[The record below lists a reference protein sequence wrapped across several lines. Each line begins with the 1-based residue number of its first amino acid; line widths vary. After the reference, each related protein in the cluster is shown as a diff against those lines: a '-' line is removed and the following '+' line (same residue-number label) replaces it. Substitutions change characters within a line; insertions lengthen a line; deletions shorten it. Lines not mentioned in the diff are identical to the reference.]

1 MDKKLKIAMITP
13 HYGYINRGTES
24 FTEHVSNIL
33 IKRGHAV
40 DIYGMGYG
48 DYIRHIKGIRI
59 DEGLGKVWKSITS
72 KIYLEGFF
80 KKFIGIEPSLS
91 HWSYFLSMCRTFENE
106 AYDFL
111 WNNGEMSGAL
121 FCYKM
126 RKRYNIPFVCT
137 FHGNESMMMI
147 TEGLTKPDVYAVLT
161 PKYKI
166 FLERKIKGNIK
177 CIPNG
182 VDLNMYNSQFP
193 SLHKY
198 GLDELERPIILSTSA
213 LLIPKK
219 RLHLAIKAVSNME
232 RGTLVMTSTGPDKKK
247 IISIGHKLLG
257 NRFLYLGVLPD
268 NELASLYATCDVF
281 TLPSIR
287 EPFGLVL
294 LEAMASNKPVVSQM
308 DETRKWIVGNAGI
321 LTECADIYQYATA
334 LEEAS
339 QVEWGNKPRKQA
351 EKFSWDNCV
360 DRYLQA
366 MEAII

>member
-1 MDKKLKIAMITP
+1 
-13 HYGYINRGTES
+13 
-24 FTEHVSNIL
+24 
-33 IKRGHAV
+33 
-40 DIYGMGYG
+40 
-48 DYIRHIKGIRI
+48 
-59 DEGLGKVWKSITS
+59 
-72 KIYLEGFF
+72 
-80 KKFIGIEPSLS
+80 
-91 HWSYFLSMCRTFENE
+91 
-106 AYDFL
+106 
-111 WNNGEMSGAL
+111 
-121 FCYKM
+121 
-126 RKRYNIPFVCT
+126 
-137 FHGNESMMMI
+137 MMMI

-232 RGTLVMTSTGPDKKK
+232 RGTLVMTSTGPDKKQ
-247 IISIGHKLLG
+247 IISMGHKLLG

-308 DETRKWIVGNAGI
+308 DETRQWIVGEAGI
-321 LTECADIYQYATA
+321 LVDCADIDQYATA
-334 LEEAS
+334 LEEAY
-339 QVEWGNKPRKQA
+339 QRDFGNLPRRQA